1 MRARNDRIAGVLVG
15 LAAGDALGAG
25 YEFGPAFEGPVEMKG
40 GGLFNWE
47 PGEWT
52 DDTQMAICIA
62 TEAAGG
68 DLDLDTLGDR
78 FIAWAGEA
86 NDIGNQTRAVLSR
99 AIDGSDLPEA
109 AAEYFRQR
117 PDHSAGNGSLMR
129 TGPVA
134 LAYPGDRDRIAEAAA
149 EISAITHADP
159 LAIDA
164 CVLWS
169 VAVAE
174 AVETGEIPGMRSGL
188 GHIPADRRHH
198 WEEIIDKAERESPG
212 VFTPNGFV
220 VTAFQAA
227 WSSIVHTP
235 IPEDQPSR
243 HLQATLE
250 NAVRIGNDTDTVAAI
265 AGTLLGAAWG
275 SSAVPL
281 GWKAAMHGWPG
292 HTTTRDLVRIALLAV
307 KGGKDVRKG
316 WPSTP
321 DLLPQYEKGYPQQP
335 LAVPLPDDPGL
346 LIGNVAGTAIAD
358 TDVVVSLCR
367 MGSEPV
373 GPAHYD
379 VRLLDEASPA
389 ANPHLDFLLDDT
401 ARFITARRNAGK
413 TVFLHCV
420 RAESRTPTVAAAYLA
435 HRLGISGPDALAR
448 VRAVLPAAN
457 PNPGFLDALDRIEPH
472 DVGDTLPGEETD

>member
-1 MRARNDRIAGVLVG
+1 MSARRDRGAGVLVG

-25 YEFGPAFEGPVEMKG
+25 YEFGPAFEGSVEMKG
-40 GGLFNWE
+40 GGPFNWDS
-47 PGEWT
+47 GEWT

-62 TEAAGG
+62 EQAATG
-68 DLDLDTLGDR
+68 DLDLDALGDR
-78 FIAWAGEA
+78 FIDWVSEA
-86 NDIGNQTRAVLSR
+86 TDVGNQTRAVLSP
-99 AIDGSDLPEA
+99 AQSGADLPAIA
-109 AAEYFRQR
+109 ADHYARS
-117 PDHSAGNGSLMR
+117 PNHSAGNGSLMR

-134 LAYPGDRDRIAEAAA
+134 LAYLGDRDRIAEAAA
-149 EISAITHADP
+149 DISAITHADP

-169 VAVAE
+169 LAVAD
-174 AVETGEIPGMRSGL
+174 AVETGEIPGLERGL
-188 GHIPADRRHH
+188 SYLPTDRRDR
-198 WEEIIDKAERESPG
+198 WAGIISEAEEQPPG

-250 NAVRIGNDTDTVAAI
+250 NAVRIGSDTDTVAAI
-265 AGTLLGAAWG
+265 AGTLLGAIWG

-281 GWKAAMHGWPG
+281 EWKAAMHGWPG
-292 HTTTRDLVRIALLAV
+292 HTTTRDLVRIAVLSLT
-307 KGGKDVRKG
+307 GGSSDTIG
-316 WPSTP
+316 WPLEA
-321 DLLPQYEKGYPQQP
+321 DLLPRYEKDYPQQP
-335 LAVPLPDDPGL
+335 LAVPLPDDPGV
-346 LIGNVAGTAIAD
+346 LIGNATGTTIAD

-373 GPAHYD
+373 GPAHFD

-389 ANPHLDFLLDDT
+389 ANPHLDFMLDDT
-401 ARFITARRNAGK
+401 ARLISTLRDADK
-413 TVFLHCV
+413 TVYLHCV

-435 HRLGISGPDALAR
+435 HRLGISGPDALER
-448 VRAVLPAAN
+448 VQEVLPNAR
-457 PNPGFLDALDRIEPH
+457 PNHGFLKALDRISNDNADKER
-472 DVGDTLPGEETD
+472 E

>member
-1 MRARNDRIAGVLVG
+1 MRARNDRAAGVLVG

-40 GGLFNWE
+40 GGPFNWD

-62 TEAAGG
+62 EQAATG
-68 DLDLDTLGDR
+68 DLDLDALGDR
-78 FIAWAGEA
+78 FIAWASEA
-86 NDIGNQTRAVLSR
+86 NDIGNQTRTVLSR
-99 AIDGSDLPEA
+99 AIDGSDLPVA

-117 PDHSAGNGSLMR
+117 PNHSAGNGSLMR

-134 LAYPGDRDRIAEAAA
+134 LAFLGDRDRIAEAAA
-149 EISAITHADP
+149 DISAITHADP

-169 VAVAE
+169 LAVSD
-174 AVETGEIPGMRSGL
+174 AVETGEIPGLKRGL
-188 GHIPADRRHH
+188 NYLPADRRDR
-198 WEEIIDKAERESPG
+198 WAGIISEAEEQPPG

-250 NAVRIGNDTDTVAAI
+250 NAIRIGNDTDTVAAI

-281 GWKAAMHGWPG
+281 MWKASMHGWPG
-292 HTTTRDLVRIALLAV
+292 RTTTRDLVRLAILTIND
-307 KGGKDVRKG
+307 GEDVRKG

-321 DLLPQYEKGYPQQP
+321 DLLPRYERDYPQQP
-335 LAVPLPDDPGL
+335 LAVSLPDDPGV
-346 LIGNVAGTAIAD
+346 LIGNVAGTTIAD

-373 GPAHYD
+373 GPAHFD
-379 VRLLDEASPA
+379 VRLLDEPSPA
-389 ANPHLDFLLDDT
+389 ANPHLDFILDDT
-401 ARFITARRNAGK
+401 ARFIAAMRDADK

-435 HRLGISGPDALAR
+435 HRLGISGSDALDR
-448 VRAVLPAAN
+448 VRTVLPTAN
-457 PNPGFLDALDRIEPH
+457 PNSGFLDALDRINPH
-472 DVGDTLPGEETD
+472 DEGDMLPGEETA

>member
-1 MRARNDRIAGVLVG
+1 MHARHDRAAGVLVG

-25 YEFGPAFEGPVEMKG
+25 YEFGPAFDGPVEMKG
-40 GGLFNWE
+40 GGPFGWE

-62 TEAAGG
+62 EQASTG
-68 DLDLDTLGDR
+68 DLDLGLVGDR

-109 AAEYFRQR
+109 AATHLLQR
-117 PDHSAGNGSLMR
+117 PSHSAGNGSLMR

-134 LAYPGDRDRIAEAAA
+134 LPFLGDRDRIAEAAR
-149 EISAITHADP
+149 EVSALTHADP

-169 VAVAE
+169 LAVAE
-174 AVETGEIPGMRSGL
+174 AVETGEVPGMHNGL
-188 GHIPADRRHH
+188 GYLPADRRDH
-198 WEEIIDKAERESPG
+198 WGGIIDDAERQSPN

-220 VTAFQAA
+220 VTALQAA

-235 IPEDQPSR
+235 IPEDQPAR

-265 AGTLLGAAWG
+265 AGTLLGAIWG

-281 GWKAAMHGWPG
+281 EWKAAMHGWPG
-292 HTTTRDLVRIALLAV
+292 RTTTRDLARIALLSLN
-307 KGGKDVRKG
+307 GGSGDSIG
-316 WPSTP
+316 WPQEA
-321 DLLPQYEKGYPQQP
+321 DLLPQYERNYPQQP
-335 LAVPLPDDPGL
+335 LAVSLPDDPGV
-346 LIGNVAGTAIAD
+346 LIGNVAGTVVAD
-358 TDVVVSLCR
+358 ADVVVSLCR
-367 MGSEPV
+367 MGSNPV
-373 GPAHYD
+373 GSAHFD
-379 VRLLDEASPA
+379 VRLLDEANPA
-389 ANPHLDFLLDDT
+389 ANPHLDFILDDT
-401 ARFITARRNAGK
+401 ARFISTLRDAGK
-413 TVFLHCV
+413 TVFVHCV

-435 HRLGISGPDALAR
+435 HRIGISGSDALAR
-448 VRAVLPAAN
+448 IRIVLPTAD
-457 PNPGFLDALDRIEPH
+457 PNPGFLVALDRIDPYN
-472 DVGDTLPGEETD
+472 VGDMLPDEENE

>member
-1 MRARNDRIAGVLVG
+1 MRARIDRAAGVLVG

-25 YEFGPAFEGPVEMKG
+25 YEFGPAFDGPVEMKG
-40 GGLFNWE
+40 GGPFGWE

-62 TEAAGG
+62 EQAATG
-68 DLDLDTLGDR
+68 DLDLNLLGDR
-78 FIAWAGEA
+78 FIAWANEA
-86 NDIGNQTRAVLSR
+86 NDIGNQTRTVLSR
-99 AIDGSDLPEA
+99 TIDSSDLPEA
-109 AAEYFRQR
+109 AASYFRQR
-117 PDHSAGNGSLMR
+117 PNHSAGNGSLMR

-134 LAYPGDRDRIAEAAA
+134 LAYLGDRDQIADAAA

-169 VAVAE
+169 LVVAE
-174 AVETGEIPGMRSGL
+174 AVETGEIPDIRKGL
-188 GHIPADRRHH
+188 NYLPTDRRDR
-198 WEEIIDKAERESPG
+198 WKGIIDDAEGQPPG

-227 WSSIVHTP
+227 WASIAHTP
-235 IPEDQPSR
+235 IPEYQPSR

-265 AGTLLGAAWG
+265 AGTLLGAVWG

-292 HTTTRDLVRIALLAV
+292 YTTRDLVRLALLSA
-307 KGGKDVRKG
+307 KEGTDVRKG

-321 DLLPQYEKGYPQQP
+321 DLVPRYKSDYPQQP
-335 LAVPLPDDPGL
+335 LAVPLPDDPGVQ
-346 LIGNVAGTAIAD
+346 IGNVTGTAIAD

-379 VRLLDEASPA
+379 VRLLDEANPA
-389 ANPHLDFLLDDT
+389 ANPHLDFILDDT
-401 ARFITARRNAGK
+401 ARFVAAQRDAGK

-435 HRLGISGPDALAR
+435 HRLGISGSDALDLVR
-448 VRAVLPAAN
+448 VVLPAAN
-457 PNPGFLDALDRIEPH
+457 PNPGFLDALDRIEAH
-472 DVGDTLPGEETD
+472 DVGDMVPGEETE